1 MRDPEPRPQD
11 GIELPAGTSAPVY
24 FALGLTLLLAS
35 LVTHPLVAVVG
46 LGFAIGGGWGWWRE
60 VLPHEHEEWVPLR
73 SEAARAKPITP
84 RHHMVE
90 HLEAGRDQ
98 HRLRLPVAVRPYS
111 AGLRAGAVGG
121 VAMAVVACAYG
132 MVAHASP
139 WLPINLLA
147 GAVLPAFEQ
156 ADLTQLQRFDT
167 TALMLAIPLHAS
179 LSLLVGLIYAA
190 LLPML
195 PDRPLLWGGIAAP
208 LAWSALLGLTLG
220 AIDPVLAQHISWPW
234 FVASQAAFGLAAGYT
249 IAQVEPIA
257 TLQALPLAERAGLE
271 ASGLP
276 LPAEEDE

>member
-1 MRDPEPRPQD
+1 MRDPAKLPED

-46 LGFAIGGGWGWWRE
+46 LGFAVGGGFGWWRE
-60 VLPHEHEEWVPLR
+60 VLPSEHETRVPLQP
-73 SEAARAKPITP
+73 EAERARPVVA
-84 RHHMVE
+84 RHHAVD

-111 AGLRAGAVGG
+111 AGLRGGAAGG
-121 VAMAVVACAYG
+121 VAMAIVACAYG
-132 MVAHASP
+132 TLAHASP

-147 GAVLPAFEQ
+147 GAVLPSFEQ
-156 ADLTQLQRFDT
+156 ADLAQLQRFDA
-167 TALMLAIPLHAS
+167 TALMLAVPLHAS

-195 PDRPLLWGGIAAP
+195 PDRPLLWGGIVAP

-234 FVASQAAFGLAAGYT
+234 FVASQAAFGLAAGYA

-257 TLQALPLAERAGLE
+257 TLQSLPLAERAGLE